1 MKFQKYNSIEN
12 IGRQREIDAIFYSG
26 LNGGMW
32 TASEKIH
39 GANMSMWYDGQE
51 MRVAKRSG
59 FFNHLSPKAFYSF
72 DYVEFN
78 EYLPKMQKLYKLC
91 EDMFVTPLDI
101 ITVCGEWF
109 GGGYP
114 HQDVPKS
121 PQASRVQRGIFYSPK
136 NEFSAFDL
144 KIGERYVD
152 VDIYEPLLIEAG
164 FSVCETFFRGTFE
177 DCLELSNEFETTIP
191 EKYGLPKIED
201 NICEGIVIKPNEAKF
216 LSTGSRVILKSKNA
230 RHSEKE
236 PRQPRTKNPL
246 SPLGPRASSLFQEL
260 LSFLNENRLR
270 NVLSHIGPVNNK
282 MFGKVQGL
290 FVQDALNELKKDKG
304 KYLKSLSKEE
314 LKSVLKRAQ
323 IEASLIVR
331 ENFLN
336 ILDGN
341 F

>member
-26 LNGGMW
+26 LNGGVW

-39 GANMSMWYDGQE
+39 GANMSMWFDGAE
-51 MRVAKRSG
+51 MKVGKRSG

-78 EYLPKMQKLYKLC
+78 EYLPKMRKLYELC
-91 EDMFVTPLDI
+91 GDKFVTPIDT
-101 ITVCGEWF
+101 ITVYGEWF

-114 HQDVPKS
+114 HPDVPKS
-121 PQASRVQRGIFYSPK
+121 PQASRVQRGICYSPK

-144 KIGERYVD
+144 KIGGRYVD
-152 VDIYEPLLIEAG
+152 VDIYESLLLEAG
-164 FSVCETFFRGTFE
+164 FVVCETLFRGTFE
-177 DCLELSNEFETTIP
+177 DCLDLSNEFQTTIP

-246 SPLGPRASSLFQEL
+246 APLGPEADNLFKEL

-282 MFGKVQGL
+282 MFGKIQGL
-290 FVQDALNELKKDKG
+290 FVQDALNELKKDRDED
-304 KYLKSLSKEE
+304 LKALNKDE
-314 LKSVLKRAQ
+314 LKSVLKRTQ
-323 IEASLIVR
+323 IEAALLVR
-331 ENFLN
+331 ANFLN
-336 ILDGN
+336 ILDGM